1 VVADYLSNRWRAPTA
16 QLELTDQ
23 DGNSSTYYPCR
34 CPTQGTST
42 FEMCL
47 TGSGLVQVNNAFGVQ
62 NGDKFAFRL
71 YFEGGGGFD
80 FYPSRILLNS
90 VGMRVRLVRK
100 LADRVDGIDLSHCD
114 VGEVIELP
122 EPDGR
127 LIIAE
132 RWGEF
137 ARRQADLVNGRD
149 PSVASADRRSSSD
162 LYERLKQKHEEID
175 DRRQYQRRVS
185 DDPHAPAPHAT

>member
-1 VVADYLSNRWRAPTA
+1 MSRACKKA
-16 QLELTDQ
+16 Q
-23 DGNSSTYYPCR
+23 NS
-34 CPTQGTST
+34 
-42 FEMCL
+42 
-47 TGSGLVQVNNAFGVQ
+47 
-62 NGDKFAFRL
+62 FRL
-71 YFEGGGGFD
+71 YFEGAAVSTSIRHESCSIRD
-80 FYPSRILLNS
+80 S
-90 VGMRVRLVRK
+90 MRVRLVRK
-100 LADRVDGIDLSHCD
+100 LADRVDGIDLTHCD

-149 PSVASADRRSSSD
+149 LSMGRASADRRRTSSD

-185 DDPHAPAPHAT
+185 DDPNAPTHAA

>member
-1 VVADYLSNRWRAPTA
+1 
-16 QLELTDQ
+16 
-23 DGNSSTYYPCR
+23 
-34 CPTQGTST
+34 
-42 FEMCL
+42 
-47 TGSGLVQVNNAFGVQ
+47 
-62 NGDKFAFRL
+62 
-71 YFEGGGGFD
+71 
-80 FYPSRILLNS
+80 
-90 VGMRVRLVRK
+90 MRVRLLRK
-100 LADRVDGIDLSHCD
+100 LADRVDGIDLTHCD

-149 PSVASADRRSSSD
+149 LSVGRTPADRRRTSTD

-175 DRRQYQRRVS
+175 DRRHCQRRVS
-185 DDPHAPAPHAT
+185 DDPRAPTPHAA

>member
-1 VVADYLSNRWRAPTA
+1 V
-16 QLELTDQ
+16 
-23 DGNSSTYYPCR
+23 
-34 CPTQGTST
+34 
-42 FEMCL
+42 L
-47 TGSGLVQVNNAFGVQ
+47 TGSGVVQVNNAFGMQ
-62 NGDKFAFRL
+62 NGGKFAFRL

-100 LADRVDGIDLSHCD
+100 LADRVDGIDLTHCD

-149 PSVASADRRSSSD
+149 LGASADRRSSSD

-185 DDPHAPAPHAT
+185 DYPHAPTPHAA